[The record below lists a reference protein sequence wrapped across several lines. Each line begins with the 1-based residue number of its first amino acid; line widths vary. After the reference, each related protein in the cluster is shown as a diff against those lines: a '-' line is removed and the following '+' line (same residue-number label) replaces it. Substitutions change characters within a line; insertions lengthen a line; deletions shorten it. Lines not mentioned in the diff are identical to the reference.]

1 MDFTAYFRFYAEL
14 NDFLPAKQRQQ
25 VITYHFNGHLGIKD
39 PIEALGVPHT
49 EVEVILVN
57 GQPADFSYHLKS
69 ADQVAVYPQFKCLD
83 LIEFP
88 RLRADRSNPVRFIV
102 DVNLGKLAKL
112 LRLLGFDSLYC
123 NHFQDSVI
131 VATAIAKQR
140 IILTRDRRL
149 LFAKQIE
156 HGYWIRAVKAKKQ
169 THEVLNHFELHAAIQ
184 PFSRCL
190 TCNGLL
196 AAVPKASIIEQLEPK
211 TKQYYDTFYQCTLCQ
226 KIYWEGSHLDHMRH
240 DFAAL
245 LSAQPPSQQH

>member
-14 NDFLPAKQRQQ
+14 NDFLPPMRRQQ
-25 VITYHFNGHLGIKD
+25 VITYRFNGHPGIKD

-57 GQPADFSYHLKS
+57 NQPTDFSYQLKS
-69 ADQVAVYPQFKCLD
+69 TDRVAVYPKFKRLD
-83 LIEFP
+83 PGEFP
-88 RLRADRSNPVRFIV
+88 RLHADRSNPVRFIV

-123 NHFQDSVI
+123 NHSQDSAI
-131 VATAIAKQR
+131 VATAVAEQR

-156 HGYWIRAVKAKKQ
+156 HGYWVRAVEAKKQ
-169 THEVLNHFELHAAIQ
+169 THEVLDHFELHTAIQ

-196 AAVPKASIIEQLEPK
+196 TAMPKASIIEQLEPR
-211 TKQYYDTFYQCTLCQ
+211 TKQYYDTFYQCTQCQ

-245 LSAQPPSQQH
+245 LTAQPPSQQR

>member
-14 NDFLPAKQRQQ
+14 NDFLPPMRRQQ
-25 VITYHFNGHLGIKD
+25 VITYRFNGHSGIKD

-57 GQPADFSYHLKS
+57 NQPTDFSYQLKS
-69 ADQVAVYPQFKCLD
+69 TDRVAVYPKFKRLD
-83 LIEFP
+83 PGEFP

-123 NHFQDSVI
+123 NHFQDSAI
-131 VATAIAKQR
+131 VATAVAEQR

-156 HGYWIRAVKAKKQ
+156 HGYWVRAVEAKKQ
-169 THEVLNHFELHAAIQ
+169 THEVLDHFELHTAIQ

-245 LSAQPPSQQH
+245 LSTQPPSQQR

>member
-14 NDFLPAKQRQQ
+14 NDFLPPMRRQQ
-25 VITYHFNGHLGIKD
+25 VITYRFNGHSGIKD

-57 GQPADFSYHLKS
+57 NQPTDFSYQLKS
-69 ADQVAVYPQFKCLD
+69 TDRVAVYPKFKRLD
-83 LIEFP
+83 PGEFP

-123 NHFQDSVI
+123 NHFQDSAI
-131 VATAIAKQR
+131 VATAVAEQR

-156 HGYWIRAVKAKKQ
+156 HGYWVRAVEAKKQ
-169 THEVLNHFELHAAIQ
+169 THEVLDHFELHTAIQ
-184 PFSRCL
+184 PFS
-190 TCNGLL
+190 
-196 AAVPKASIIEQLEPK
+196 VV
-211 TKQYYDTFYQCTLCQ
+211 
-226 KIYWEGSHLDHMRH
+226 
-240 DFAAL
+240 
-245 LSAQPPSQQH
+245 

>member
-14 NDFLPAKQRQQ
+14 NDFLPPIQRQQ
-25 VITYHFNGHLGIKD
+25 VISYRFNGHPGIKD

-49 EVEVILVN
+49 EVEVILIN
-57 GQPADFSYHLKS
+57 GQPKDFSYQLKS
-69 ADQVAVYPQFKCLD
+69 ADQVAVYPKFKRLD

-88 RLRADRSNPVRFIV
+88 RLRADRSNPVQFIV

-131 VATAIAKQR
+131 VATAVAEQR
-140 IILTRDRRL
+140 IILTRDRHL

-156 HGYWIRAVKAKKQ
+156 HGYWIRAVEAKKQ
-169 THEVLNHFELHAAIQ
+169 AHEVLNHFELHAAIQ

>member
-14 NDFLPAKQRQQ
+14 NDFLPPIQRQQ
-25 VITYHFNGHLGIKD
+25 VITYRFNGHPGIKD
-39 PIEALGVPHT
+39 PIEAQGIPHP
-49 EVEVILVN
+49 EVELILVN
-57 GQPADFSYHLKS
+57 DQPVDFSYQLR
-69 ADQVAVYPQFKCLD
+69 DTDRVAVYPKFIQLN
-83 LIEFP
+83 LSGLP
-88 RLRADRSNPVRFIV
+88 RLRSELPNPVRFIV

-131 VATAIAKQR
+131 VATAIAEQR

-149 LFAKQIE
+149 LFAKKIE
-156 HGYWIRAVKAKKQ
+156 HGYWIRAVEAKKQ
-169 THEVLNHFELHAAIQ
+169 THEVLNHFELHTAIQ

-196 AAVPKASIIEQLEPK
+196 AVMPKASIIEQLEPK